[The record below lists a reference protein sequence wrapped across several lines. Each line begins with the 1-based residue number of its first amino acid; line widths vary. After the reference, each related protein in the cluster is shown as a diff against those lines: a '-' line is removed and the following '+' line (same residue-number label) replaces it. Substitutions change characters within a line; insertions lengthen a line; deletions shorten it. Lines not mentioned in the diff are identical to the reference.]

1 MWQFLESKLTA
12 IIIGAALIGISFLA
26 GVNHEASKRDKQE
39 LETQRIYT
47 ETLQLK
53 QQRIN
58 KITESYNLTITD
70 LQLEN
75 QSQKDKINHD
85 KKVIDNLNHI
95 NGLFVR
101 YVSNEDTTQT
111 FSTRSANAERI
122 ILSDT
127 ESVPASK
134 VANYI
139 VDLHTAQKQ
148 CVVKL
153 NSLIDYELGSQ

>member
-1 MWQFLESKLTA
+1 MWQFLESKLTT
-12 IIIGAALIGISFLA
+12 IIISSVLIGVAYML
-26 GVNHEASKRDKQE
+26 GVNHEASKRDKQD

-47 ETLQLK
+47 EMLQLK

-75 QSQKDKINHD
+75 QSQQDKINHD
-85 KKVIDNLNHI
+85 KKIIDNLNHI

-101 YVSNEDTTQT
+101 YVSNESTTQT
-111 FSTRSANAERI
+111 TSTRPVNAERI
-122 ILSDT
+122 LLSDT
-127 ESVPASK
+127 ESVPASQ
-134 VANYI
+134 VASYI